1 MDRQTLLAKGLL
13 VGWCFYEK
21 HAKKFN
27 LRVFFCHH
35 PLRCSLFSA
44 YHNHK
49 KKFILILLQLF

>member
-27 LRVFFCHH
+27 LRVFFLS
-35 PLRCSLFSA
+35 PS
-44 YHNHK
+44 
-49 KKFILILLQLF
+49 ITVQLV